1 MKSISKGFPSNFL
14 WGGAIAANQCEGAWK
29 EGGKGVCISDI
40 QAYNPN
46 LDRSIPYDSECT
58 RDKVLNA
65 LKDDTYYYPKRYGI
79 DFYHTFKEDLMY
91 LKELNFKTF
100 RISINWTRVFPNG
113 DELEPNEAG
122 LKFYDELIDEIIKLG
137 MEPIVTISHYDM
149 PINLSLKYNG
159 WYSRKVVEFFVRYSE
174 VLLERYKNKVKYW
187 IVINQI
193 NLIHFESFNSLG
205 IFKDEVENLEE
216 ARYQGVHHQFVASAL
231 VLKKAREINP
241 DMKIGT
247 MLADCTAY
255 PESCDPDDIVLALKR
270 NQMQYFFSDVQLRGK
285 YPGFALRYFKDNN
298 ISIKMES
305 GDKEILKCYT
315 MDFLALSY
323 YYSQMVSASKN
334 GMHPKDV
341 TKNPNLKANPWGW
354 AVDPKGLYNALS
366 QYSDRYSVPLLI
378 AENGFGMVDKL
389 EDGKVHD
396 QYRIDYLR
404 EHIKAIKDAI
414 EDGVEV
420 FGYCAWAPIDIV
432 SCTTKEMSKRYG
444 FIYVDI
450 DDLGKGSGK
459 RIRKDSFYWYKKVLD
474 TNGEEL

>member
-1 MKSISKGFPSNFL
+1 MKNISRGFPDNFL

-40 QAYNPN
+40 QAYDPN

-65 LKDDTYYYPKRYGI
+65 LKDDTHYYPKRYGI
-79 DFYHTFKEDLMY
+79 DFFHTFKEDLMY

-100 RISINWTRVFPNG
+100 RISINWTRIFPNG
-113 DELEPNEAG
+113 DELEPNETG

-174 VLLERYKNKVKYW
+174 VLLERYKDKVKYW

-241 DMKIGT
+241 EMKIGT

-270 NQMQYFFSDVQLRGK
+270 NQMQYFFSDVQLRGE

-305 GDKEILKCYT
+305 GDEEILKCYT

-366 QYSDRYSVPLLI
+366 QYYDRYSVPLLI

-404 EHIKAIKDAI
+404 EHIKAIKNSI

-459 RIRKDSFYWYKKVLD
+459 RIRKDSFYWYKKVIE